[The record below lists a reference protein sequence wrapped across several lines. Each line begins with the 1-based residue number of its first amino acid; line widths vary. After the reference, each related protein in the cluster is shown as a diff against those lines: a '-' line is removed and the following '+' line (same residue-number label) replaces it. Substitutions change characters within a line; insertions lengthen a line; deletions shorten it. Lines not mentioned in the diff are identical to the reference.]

1 MKNKFIFDG
10 CYLHIRIRSM
20 INSCDGIKEMN
31 PFITI
36 TGGELFKQNFI
47 NVAMKEKYHAK
58 KSFTDVPFS
67 FQY

>member
-1 MKNKFIFDG
+1 MLPS
-10 CYLHIRIRSM
+10 YIRIRSM

-36 TGGELFKQNFI
+36 TGGDLFKQNYFI
-47 NVAMKEKYHAK
+47 NVAVKGKYYAK